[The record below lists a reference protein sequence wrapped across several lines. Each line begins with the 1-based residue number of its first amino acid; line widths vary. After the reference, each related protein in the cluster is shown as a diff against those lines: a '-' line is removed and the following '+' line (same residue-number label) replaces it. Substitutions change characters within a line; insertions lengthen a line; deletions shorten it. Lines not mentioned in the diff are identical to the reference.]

1 MTKATK
7 KYDVTQ
13 CALYK
18 CQTKRRLEQLL
29 LLKPGQLKLVN
40 EKIQYHQ
47 FEIDKRHSNE
57 KRRINAPNRELKK
70 IQSRILYLL
79 QKVIRPD
86 WLISGEKGKCYID
99 NGKIHLNGRF
109 LLAMDIRKFYDNC
122 SREPVYRFF
131 IQKMK
136 TSPDVAQILTD
147 IVTFEA
153 GIPTGCPTSQMIAFY
168 AYMDM
173 FIEINEVAKSKGCR
187 FSLYVDDMTF
197 SSSEPFD
204 PQRLGREIDLILRK
218 YGHKPKYSKMKYYSA
233 DDYKPVTGTIITPD
247 QMLVAP
253 NKLQATIYQ
262 GFQDIKYVAGKTTCT
277 ADEAKRIT
285 TLNGQVQAARNIE
298 QRKFPEI
305 LRIVQGMPKP
315 ASKAMAK
322 KTS

>member
-7 KYDVTQ
+7 KYDITQ

-18 CQTKRRLEQLL
+18 CQIKRRLEQLL

-122 SREPVYRFF
+122 SREPVYQFF

-136 TSPDVAQILTD
+136 TSPDAAQILTD

-173 FIEINEVAKSKGCR
+173 FIEINEVAKRRGCR

-204 PQRLGREIDLILRK
+204 PQRLGREIDLVLRK

-233 DDYKPVTGTIITPD
+233 NDYKPVTGTIITPD

-262 GFQDIKYVAGKTTCT
+262 GFQDIKYVVGKTTCT

-298 QRKFPEI
+298 QGKFPEI
-305 LRIVQGMPKP
+305 LRIVQEMPKP
-315 ASKAMAK
+315 ASKAMAR